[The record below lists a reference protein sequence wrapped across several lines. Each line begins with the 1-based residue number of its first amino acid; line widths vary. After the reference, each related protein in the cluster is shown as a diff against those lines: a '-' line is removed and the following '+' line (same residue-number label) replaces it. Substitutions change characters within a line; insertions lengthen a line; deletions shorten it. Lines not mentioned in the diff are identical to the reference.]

1 MSVFEYI
8 AIDSLGK
15 KKHGVI
21 EAPTIRDA
29 RSSLRRGGMF
39 PAEVRERNSSEV
51 PFARMAFT
59 GRVGRQEIAVF
70 SRQLT
75 TLLEAGL
82 PLVQALSGV
91 GEQMEN
97 KTAKSIVA
105 DITKKVQEGKSLSES
120 LASHTNVFSNLFIS
134 MVKAGESSGSL
145 EKVLSRLAEFMERQV
160 VFRNRLRSILAYP
173 LLVAFVGTGVVIF
186 LLTIVLPALRGIFME
201 MSQNLPL
208 PTRMLIAAG
217 DIFSRFW
224 WLIALVIIAVIFAV
238 SSYVKTGSGRVAF
251 DRVKLKFPIAGK
263 LVLKS
268 AVSRFCRTLGT
279 LVASGVPILSSLDI
293 AANVVGNEVL
303 SGAIRRARQNV
314 KEGENITNPLKK
326 ENVFPPLAI
335 RLISA
340 GEESGSLDKMLVKV
354 ADTYDNEVES
364 AVNTLTSLL
373 EPGMIVLVGLF
384 VGFIVMAVLLPVFEM
399 NQVMIR

>member
-1 MSVFEYI
+1 MSTFEYI
-8 AIDSLGK
+8 AIDSLRK
-15 KKHGVI
+15 KKHGVVD
-21 EAPTIRDA
+21 APTVRDA
-29 RSSLRRGGMF
+29 RSNLRLNGIF
-39 PAEVRERNSSEV
+39 PAEVWEKSPSEM

-59 GRVGRQEIAVF
+59 RRVGTQEIAVF

-105 DITKKVQEGKSLSES
+105 DITEKVREGKFMSEA
-120 LASHTNVFSNLFIS
+120 LASHTDVFSNLFIS

-145 EKVLSRLAEFMERQV
+145 EKVLSRLAEFTEKQV
-160 VFRNRLRSILAYP
+160 AFRNRLRSILAYP
-173 LLVAFVGTGVVIF
+173 FLVAFVGTGVVIF

-201 MSQNLPL
+201 MSQDLPL
-208 PTRMLIAAG
+208 PTRMLISAG

-224 WLIALVIIAVIFAV
+224 WLIALVIIAVILAV
-238 SSYVKTGSGRVAF
+238 SRYVKTGSGRMAF
-251 DRVKLKFPIAGK
+251 DRMKLKFPIAGK
-263 LVLKS
+263 LILKS

-279 LVASGVPILSSLDI
+279 LTASGVPILSSLDI
-293 AANVVGNEVL
+293 AANVVDNEVL

-384 VGFIVMAVLLPVFEM
+384 VGFMVMAVLLPVFEM